1 MARIGKKVTNTLD
14 DWYVKLIALRA
25 AIQAGRVTSV
35 ERLTLW
41 QMLLEPAKY
50 SGIAVGLA
58 TLPIPDT
65 ITIGRRK
72 LAVPQDLEQF
82 AATICYGQRLYF
94 SSAESFD
101 IDLIMRYIGGYY
113 QPLYDEAQYNEQRL
127 LSFQRKVLSLPVKV
141 LYPVAQHLVNLMDAL
156 AERERKLLYRE
167 PTKQERAAGIDR
179 LTRFASLTSLLF
191 LQESFK
197 ATEAEVMLL
206 PYDDCLVRFM
216 LAKEQNAYSERL
228 TEIYRKQQTK
238 GHGKTEG

>member
-1 MARIGKKVTNTLD
+1 MARIARKVTNTLD

-25 AIQAGRVTSV
+25 ALQAGRVTGV

-50 SGIAVGLA
+50 GGIAAGLA
-58 TLPIPDT
+58 TLPTPDV
-65 ITIGRRK
+65 IRIGRRC
-72 LAVPQDLEQF
+72 LPVPQDLEQF
-82 AATICYGQRLYF
+82 AAQLRYGQRLYL
-94 SSAESFD
+94 ATEESFD
-101 IDLIMRYIGGYY
+101 VQLIMRYVGGYF
-113 QPLYDEAQYNEQRL
+113 QPLYDEAPFDERRL
-127 LSFQRKVLSLPVKV
+127 LTFQRKVLSSPVKV
-141 LYPVAQHLVNLMDAL
+141 LYPVAQHLVNLMSEL
-156 AERERKLLYRE
+156 AEREHKLLYRE
-167 PTKQERAAGIDR
+167 PTKQEKAAGIDR

-191 LQESFK
+191 LQESFH

-238 GHGKTEG
+238 GHAKAEG